1 MLKDKL
7 NSIFYKKNAA
17 DECFTKKLNIFVKSL
32 KKIIL
37 ILCFVP
43 NIFFPPHEL
52 TAESLGREI
61 QNYVRSG
68 AVSQE
73 RKREAY
79 ENSQKESGLIIKRY
93 LINKSAL
100 QSKKGKSAAA
110 SQKMVESG
118 LVTLEMF
125 KNNKWFVKKPVQT
138 SYSKLQDYEESKK
151 ISRNALKISKF
162 RAKITGPVKPDYL
175 FAESSSRDALT
186 MTRTR
191 ARNSGPVKPGIIYS
205 ANVGRDVMKIS
216 KTRAIATGR
225 VKPEILYSKQVSRD
239 AMKISK
245 TRAIATGPVKPEILY
260 SKQAS
265 RDAKKI
271 SIKTA
276 REYTTDR
283 RDMSVYSDKLESMSK
298 RPSLKNKP
306 VNIENTI
313 KK

>member
-7 NSIFYKKNAA
+7 NSSFYKKNAA
-17 DECFTKKLNIFVKSL
+17 QEFFTKILHIFVKPQ
-32 KKIIL
+32 KKIML
-37 ILCFVP
+37 TLLLVP
-43 NIFFPPHEL
+43 NIFIFQNEL
-52 TAESLGREI
+52 IAESQGREI

-68 AVSQE
+68 AASQE
-73 RKREAY
+73 RKRKAY

-100 QSKKGKSAAA
+100 QSRKGKSAAA
-110 SQKMVESG
+110 KKEMVESG

-175 FAESSSRDALT
+175 FAESTSRDALK
-186 MTRTR
+186 MTRAR
-191 ARNSGPVKPGIIYS
+191 ARNSGLVKPGIIYS
-205 ANVGRDVMKIS
+205 EEVGRDVMKIS

-239 AMKISK
+239 AMRISK
-245 TRAIATGPVKPEILY
+245 TRAIVTGPMKPEILY
-260 SKQAS
+260 SKQVS
-265 RDAKKI
+265 RDAKQI

-276 REYTTDR
+276 TEYTTNR

-298 RPSLKNKP
+298 RPSLKNKSI
-306 VNIENTI
+306 NIEDTN

>member
-7 NSIFYKKNAA
+7 NSSFCKKNATE
-17 DECFTKKLNIFVKSL
+17 ECFTKNFNIFVKFL
-32 KKIIL
+32 KKIMLGLFFIT
-37 ILCFVP
+37 
-43 NIFFPPHEL
+43 NIIISPHEL
-52 TAESLGREI
+52 TAESQGREI

-68 AVSQE
+68 AASQE
-73 RKREAY
+73 RKRKAY

-100 QSKKGKSAAA
+100 QSRKGKSAAA
-110 SQKMVESG
+110 TKNMVESG

-138 SYSKLQDYEESKK
+138 SYSKLQNYEESKK

-175 FAESSSRDALT
+175 FAESTSRDALI

-191 ARNSGPVKPGIIYS
+191 ARTSGPVKPGIIYS
-205 ANVGRDVMKIS
+205 EDV
-216 KTRAIATGR
+216 A
-225 VKPEILYSKQVSRD
+225 RD

-245 TRAIATGPVKPEILY
+245 TRAVTTGPVKPETLY
-260 SKQAS
+260 SEQAS

-276 REYTTDR
+276 KKYTTYR
-283 RDMSVYSDKLESMSK
+283 RDMSVYSNILESMSK
-298 RPSLKNKP
+298 RPALNSKP
-306 VNIENTI
+306 VNIENI
-313 KK
+313 SKK